1 MGLIRLVL
9 CTVPAILLL
18 TSKQFVKAVSY
29 IAVFSAFFM
38 LFKFMFCRTLR
49 EY

>member
-18 TSKQFVKAVSY
+18 TSKQCAKAVGY
-29 IAVFSAFFM
+29 IAVFSAFM
-38 LFKFMFCRTLR
+38 LFKFMFYRTLR